1 MTYLNYPGGRQTFLV
16 GISRSSHIE
25 LSVIG
30 VVHCICA
37 MLCVLH
43 CIQNVTADVGSER
56 SSYVS
61 VLTPF
66 QMESLIGTVERIIT
80 SFGPWTQVIIFFKSM
95 TSYNQEGGTC
105 GGNGTVREV
114 RYMTQL
120 SDKYI

>member
-1 MTYLNYPGGRQTFLV
+1 MILSVHGSKSRIRSIFRRFLV
-16 GISRSSHIE
+16 DIFR
-25 LSVIG
+25 
-30 VVHCICA
+30 ICA

-80 SFGPWTQVIIFFKSM
+80 SFDPWTQVIIFFKSM